1 MNISLCIKYL
11 FPFITNNDFLVFADE
26 NGQQIVKWDIDT
38 PVPTNEQLRTAWKNL
53 KLLQY
58 QKENNLKLLNDLYN
72 VYTNFSD
79 IGKAV
84 FGQTYNTVIAHINRN
99 DTNAAKLTIQMVNI
113 PTSVVGLTEEQLTYW
128 ENDKLNILEIFS
140 KYENLNKNYTF
151 EFEPIVEPIVEL
163 IVEPIVEPIGE
174 PIVV

>member
-1 MNISLCIKYL
+1 M
-11 FPFITNNDFLVFADE
+11 
-26 NGQQIVKWDIDT
+26 
-38 PVPTNEQLRTAWKNL
+38 
-53 KLLQY
+53 
-58 QKENNLKLLNDLYN
+58 
-72 VYTNFSD
+72 
-79 IGKAV
+79 
-84 FGQTYNTVIAHINRN
+84 IAHINRN
-99 DTNAAKLTIQMVNI
+99 DTTAAKLTIQMVNI

-174 PIVV
+174 PIVEPIVV